1 MTSPNPDWAL
11 IIHADSADTRVD
23 VYWVDI
29 RAGRLGLALAREVK
43 AWRKRDDLLTLGQRF
58 RVIDPP
64 TATND
69 PSYGDQQSEADEALA
84 GDDGGSH
91 VNTGAPVPAP
101 PVIDQMPTTPNPPP
115 LAPTVP
121 QDGRRDDSRREYLRG
136 RVQHVL
142 AHSAVAGKALQRAW
156 PTGVPGLK
164 VPGHSMDQLD
174 AIQTAIENIEKDH
187 SVPFYANWDDP
198 DIARS
203 IAEHPSNTWV
213 DRWAH
218 PERVK
223 DEPSSAESV
232 EARLSIQQGIM
243 NHPRRAL
250 LTQWVSQAIS
260 GGINSQ
266 VDTTAL
272 AHALYEFA
280 SVPEKEWPDGDLT
293 VMLEG
298 CLRTLGYPNGI
309 SDLGNFDPL
318 QAPLLMSC
326 AFAVAAGTAALLW
339 NDEGEPTVIIDV
351 IGKHL

>member
-11 IIHADSADTRVD
+11 IIHADSGDTRVD

-29 RAGRLGLALAREVK
+29 RAGRLGLALAKEVK

-58 RVIDPP
+58 RVVDPP
-64 TATND
+64 TRTVDD
-69 PSYGDQQSEADEALA
+69 PETTYGDGPDD
-84 GDDGGSH
+84 DDGGSH
-91 VNTGAPVPAP
+91 VNVGAPSLQP
-101 PVIDQMPTTPNPPP
+101 PPSPPTVDPEPPP

-121 QDGRRDDSRREYLRG
+121 QDGTRADSRREYLRG

-142 AHSAVAGKALQRAW
+142 AHSAVAGKALQRGW

-174 AIQTAIENIEKDH
+174 DIQAAIEKVETDH

-198 DIARS
+198 EIARS
-203 IAEHPSNTWV
+203 IAEHPSNRYI
-213 DRWAH
+213 DRWAN
-218 PERVK
+218 PGRVK

-232 EARLSIQQGIM
+232 EARLTIQQAIM

-280 SVPEKEWPDGDLT
+280 SVPESDWPNEDLT
-293 VMLEG
+293 LMLDG

-318 QAPLLMSC
+318 QAPVLMSC
-326 AFAVAAGTAALLW
+326 AFAVAAGTATLAF
-339 NDEGEPTVIIDV
+339 GEDGSPAVIIDV

>member
-58 RVIDPP
+58 RVVDPP
-64 TATND
+64 TATVVDDPETTYGDGPND
-69 PSYGDQQSEADEALA
+69 PPAV
-84 GDDGGSH
+84 DD
-91 VNTGAPVPAP
+91 TPPA
-101 PVIDQMPTTPNPPP
+101 VEPPP
-115 LAPTVP
+115 LVPVVP
-121 QDGRRDDSRREYLRG
+121 QDGSRDDSRREYLRG

-174 AIQTAIENIEKDH
+174 AIQTAIEKIETDH

-198 DIARS
+198 EIARS

-223 DEPSSAESV
+223 EPATPDE
-232 EARLSIQQGIM
+232 RLSIQQGIM
-243 NHPRRAL
+243 NHPRRQL

-318 QAPLLMSC
+318 QAPILMSC
-326 AFAVAAGTAALLW
+326 AFAVAAGTATLLW
-339 NDEGEPTVIIDV
+339 TDEGEPTVIIDV